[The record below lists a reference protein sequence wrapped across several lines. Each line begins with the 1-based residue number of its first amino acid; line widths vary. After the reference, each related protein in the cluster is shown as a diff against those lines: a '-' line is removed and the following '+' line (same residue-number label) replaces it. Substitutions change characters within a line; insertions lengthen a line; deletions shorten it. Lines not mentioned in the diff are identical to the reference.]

1 MVGMQHRKSLVE
13 RSIVL
18 NPIKPSG
25 NVPAICTIC
34 YAAFFIYGSVF
45 FSLKTAITSLNSVN
59 QLSFV
64 MVKCRVLFEVRTEFL
79 NINLTSLVFK
89 GLIDLQ
95 FMLSFSHSRILFSLV
110 CFEGF
115 RMMILCQV
123 TGRIHQK
130 LLLHIGVWYS
140 YIHEPLRC

>member
-1 MVGMQHRKSLVE
+1 MQHRKPLVE

-25 NVPAICTIC
+25 NCMGQP
-34 YAAFFIYGSVF
+34 YAQSVTLHFLFMGSVF
-45 FSLKTAITSLNSVN
+45 FSLTTAIISLNSVN
-59 QLSFV
+59 QLIFV

-79 NINLTSLVFK
+79 NIILTSLGFK

-130 LLLHIGVWYS
+130 LLLHIGDWLVLLHS
-140 YIHEPLRC
+140 